1 MMRRSNPRSV
11 VLFLFSLSLVVA
23 CSLWSVAQCTLPSV
37 PNPATIDSTFDGYVT
52 QNGPGWTGGDGTR
65 SVLLPDG
72 TNLWMWS
79 DSYIG
84 TVNPT
89 TRMRKNYLFTAHNS
103 LTILN
108 QTTGSWTTVGYPPQ
122 TTSYFVPS
130 NKKDWFWV
138 GNSIVVQTSPGVYEV
153 KTFLSQWNSALQ
165 QQGES
170 LATLSWPSLSILST
184 QSIALPDQTITWG
197 EKMLQI
203 GNTWYIYGTKQ
214 SGFSKT
220 PYVARTTSINYFTQ
234 PSHWQY
240 WNATQNKWM
249 AGQQNATAMRG
260 VPGITP
266 EYSVDQIQ
274 WSGGTFYLMT
284 GMDNLNPPYP
294 LWNRVITYYSC
305 SPQGPW
311 TDYTIVYTTPEAG
324 ANGCKVGTLVAYN
337 AKAHTELTDSTGI
350 LVSYNVNAN
359 DSSDL
364 VCANDYMPRF
374 VRMTIPGVTDN
385 LDVGARH

>member
-1 MMRRSNPRSV
+1 MNRFITVFLNSFL
-11 VLFLFSLSLVVA
+11 VLFCAGLISLPAVS
-23 CSLWSVAQCTLPSV
+23 QCTLPSV
-37 PNPATIDSTFDGYVT
+37 PNPATVDSTFDGYVT
-52 QNGPGWTGGDGTR
+52 QNGPGWTGGDGSR
-65 SVLLPDG
+65 SVVLPDG

-89 TRMRKNYLFTAHNS
+89 TRMRKSDLFTAHNS

-108 QTTGSWTTVGYPPQ
+108 QATGSWTTVGYPPQ
-122 TTSYFVPS
+122 TTSYFVPT

-138 GNSIVVQTSPGVYEV
+138 GNSIVVQTSPGVYQI
-153 KTFLSQWNSALQ
+153 KTFLSQWDSALQ

-170 LATLSWPSLSILST
+170 LATLSWPSLSILSI

-197 EKMLQI
+197 EKILQI
-203 GNTWYIYGTKQ
+203 GNQWYIYGTKQ
-214 SGFSKT
+214 QGASKT

-240 WNATQNKWM
+240 WNATQKKWL
-249 AGQQNATAMRG
+249 AGQQNATAMSG
-260 VPGITP
+260 VAGITP
-266 EYSVDQIQ
+266 EYSVDQMQ

-284 GMDNLNPPYP
+284 GMDNLTPPYP
-294 LWNRVITYYSC
+294 LWDRVITYYSC
-305 SPQGPW
+305 NPQGPW
-311 TDYTIVYTTPEAG
+311 SDYTIVYTAPEAG
-324 ANGCKVGTLVAYN
+324 ANGCKVGTLVTYN
-337 AKAHTELTDSTGI
+337 AKAHTEFTDSTGI

-359 DSSDL
+359 NSSDL